1 MERWIYIDG
10 YRFMFLLV
18 FMVGLFGRSVLGAA
32 ERFSNFGIACMSD
45 SDEELYDMALLRS
58 KLFATL

>member
-32 ERFSNFGIACMSD
+32 ERFSNFSIALH
-45 SDEELYDMALLRS
+45 ER
-58 KLFATL
+58 